1 MLCNTLNN
9 LSSFCG
15 NKRSQQRDKIQFLDY
30 LQMDPLPGISILRPQ
45 SLLRNAARIDVTK
58 APHRADVFQLRHLM
72 EGIISNAPNESL
84 KLQYFFRQK
93 QHFPIKYLKM
103 SHYYSM
109 DVFSTMMACI

>member
-15 NKRSQQRDKIQFLDY
+15 NKRSQQRDKIPFLDH
-30 LQMDPLPGISILRPQ
+30 LQMDPLPGISLLRPQ
-45 SLLRNAARIDVTK
+45 SSLRNAARIDVTK

-72 EGIISNAPNESL
+72 EGIISNAQKKSL
-84 KLQYFFRQK
+84 KLQYFFQMK
-93 QHFPIKYLKM
+93 QHSQSSYPKM

-109 DVFSTMMACI
+109 AVFFTMMACT